1 MLKESI
7 LLVASTGMLVYVFA
21 PSEPAPAPE
30 PAEVEVQK
38 KVEPLVPPSD
48 ESWDN
53 EDAGDKDFTFGEPVP
68 FEDGEADPIQPG
80 QLQPAGPAPAAKS
93 RSFSGGSNNP
103 VARSRPPGSPG
114 SIENPFAA
122 PPTEPPPP
130 GGS

>member
-21 PSEPAPAPE
+21 PSEPPPAPE
-30 PAEVEVQK
+30 PAKVEVQK
-38 KVEPLVPPSD
+38 KVEPLVPPSE
-48 ESWDN
+48 ESWNN
-53 EDAGDKDFTFGEPVP
+53 EDAGDEVFTFGEPVA

-80 QLQPAGPAPAAKS
+80 QLQPAGTVPPARS
-93 RSFSGGSNNP
+93 RSSSGGNNNP
-103 VARSRPPGSPG
+103 VATSRPPGSPG
-114 SIENPFAA
+114 TMENPMAA